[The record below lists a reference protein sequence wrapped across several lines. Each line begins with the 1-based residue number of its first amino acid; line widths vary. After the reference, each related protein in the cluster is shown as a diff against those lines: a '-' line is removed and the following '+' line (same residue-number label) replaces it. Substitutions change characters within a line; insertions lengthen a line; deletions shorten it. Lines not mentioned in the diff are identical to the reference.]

1 MMRSD
6 FSRTV
11 VARMDFERPDM
22 QVKAFRSA
30 TWPDFYVVTVFG
42 FPTLIHVQHHD
53 KWYGALVTMAPR
65 PRQIFELLRPFGAEV
80 VMVEESVLT
89 DIYRRGFA
97 GLVKHRL
104 LGGVMG

>member
-1 MMRSD
+1 MSSD
-6 FSRTV
+6 LSKMV
-11 VARMDFERPDM
+11 AARMDFERLDM

-53 KWYGALVTMAPR
+53 KWYGSLVTMAPR
-65 PRQIFELLRPFGAEV
+65 PRQVLELLRPFGTEV
-80 VMVEESVLT
+80 VMVEEGVLT

-104 LGGVMG
+104 LGGVVG